1 MEHRDATNDLRRRS
15 LSPVRLVP
23 ILGTIAIFAAGLGVG
38 LWLRTPSAAEPEEAA
53 WTSFHGP
60 PMDAPGSTDTSR
72 ARNLSTV
79 DKTPREPIHVLQL
92 AARISDRAT
101 NAPLAD
107 AELAVVELA
116 PAPRAATVAPSND
129 LHTRLIAE
137 LGRARA
143 LADGRVVVA
152 LRSDERDL
160 ATLPLA
166 LALEAPGHV
175 SRMQTLALD
184 PTAQGHVDL
193 GWLFLD
199 ADPSPGAVVTGR
211 LRDTRGASV
220 AGALLLL
227 GSDPLYP
234 LADARAVGRTGPS
247 GELALDA
254 LVAASDRSAT
264 QHLFA
269 LAPEGLAWARVH
281 IAADATH
288 LDLGSMQLGPAA
300 RVTVSVVDGSGRR
313 VGGARVE
320 ARARFHPLAGLFDA
334 REPGFAPDERVLA
347 RFTART
353 NGFGDAVF
361 DALPAPFASGIYEFA
376 CDEPGIGTGTALLE
390 AIEPDATVV
399 VLLRL

>member
-1 MEHRDATNDLRRRS
+1 
-15 LSPVRLVP
+15 
-23 ILGTIAIFAAGLGVG
+23 
-38 LWLRTPSAAEPEEAA
+38 
-53 WTSFHGP
+53 
-60 PMDAPGSTDTSR
+60 
-72 ARNLSTV
+72 
-79 DKTPREPIHVLQL
+79 L
-92 AARISDRAT
+92 A
-101 NAPLAD
+101 L
-107 AELAVVELA
+107 VELA
-116 PAPRAATVAPSND
+116 PAPRDAPAGTSIDLPTRVA
-129 LHTRLIAE
+129 AE

-143 LADGRVVVA
+143 RVDGRVVVA

-160 ATLPLA
+160 GQLSLA
-166 LALEAPGHV
+166 LALQAPGHV
-175 SRMQTLALD
+175 ARVQTIELD
-184 PTAQGHVDL
+184 PAATGRVDL

-199 ADPSPGAVVTGR
+199 AEPSPGALVTGT
-211 LRDTRGASV
+211 LRDARGALV

-227 GSDPLYP
+227 GADPLYP

-254 LVAASDRSAT
+254 LVAASDRSTT
-264 QHLFA
+264 QYLFA
-269 LAPEGLAWARVH
+269 LAPAGLAWAPLRVG
-281 IAADATH
+281 ASTRA
-288 LDLGSMQLGPAA
+288 LDVGPMQLAPTV
-300 RVTVSVVDGSGRR
+300 RVTANVVDGSGRR

-376 CDEPGIGTGTALLE
+376 CDAPGIGTGTALLE
-390 AIEPDATVV
+390 ELDPDAVVV